1 MYLIISILYN
11 NFSNK
16 ILIIDKVLIEK
27 KYQIFYILS
36 DFIHIIYTILVIEQ
50 NNSF

>member
-27 KYQIFYILS
+27 KFRILNMLSNYIF
-36 DFIHIIYTILVIEQ
+36 IIYTTLVIED
-50 NNSF
+50 NHNF